1 MMGDF
6 KWPFSSWSFS
16 AQLLSPKCNFLRY
29 VEGVGVLAYR
39 KFLERQKKFKKRCWI
54 EDCRLN
60 FVLQA
65 ETYREYGIESDKFLK

>member
-1 MMGDF
+1 VAVF
-6 KWPFSSWSFS
+6 FLE
-16 AQLLSPKCNFLRY
+16 LLSSTPFTQCNFLRY

-65 ETYREYGIESDKFLK
+65 VTYREYGIESDKFLK